1 MGSQRSTVSIPAQSK
16 TLNNRS
22 SVTHNIITGED
33 NKYSFNTKPGL
44 LDMQVCNRKLGIT
57 EIRDLAGPNKVH
69 AHPDYQKAFKEDPN
83 VFKRQNGIYTHLYNA
98 AARFGETEV
107 FKA

>member
-1 MGSQRSTVSIPAQSK
+1 
-16 TLNNRS
+16 
-22 SVTHNIITGED
+22 
-33 NKYSFNTKPGL
+33 
-44 LDMQVCNRKLGIT
+44 MQVCNRKLGIT